1 MISVL
6 IADDDKTNLY
16 LLKIFCREKSGVKLI
31 FASNGQEALGFVKKG
46 EVDILITDLRMPVL
60 SGDEL
65 MTTVKKEYPHI
76 PVIIMTGYGSIEGA
90 VDYLRRGADDYL
102 TKPLT
107 KDVFLHRLE
116 RVVAQVTLTKEV
128 HRLKS
133 LGASGG
139 VDQIIGK
146 SPPMLLLKNQL
157 PTLAQTEASIVILG
171 ESGTGKE
178 VIARALHSLSR
189 RNAQPFVTVNCGA
202 LPENLLEAELF
213 GYKRGAFTGATDD
226 NMGLVGAAD
235 GGTLFLD
242 EIGEISLAVQVKL
255 LRFLELKEYKPVGSP
270 ESRIANVR
278 IISATNRDLKQ
289 GVADKTFREDLYYRL
304 NVVPVQL
311 ASLKEREG
319 DIPLLAATFLERSSQ
334 RFGKKLNLTPTAMRK
349 LESYAWPGNIR
360 ELENK
365 IEQIVVMTHGPE
377 VKPEDFELGHAI
389 ASGAEDSPDS
399 SDVGTFKDEKDAL
412 LRKFEREYITAVLG
426 IADGHVTKAAK
437 RAGVDRKNLWQLMK
451 RHDIKAEDFKPP
463 E

>member
-31 FASNGQEALGFVKKG
+31 FASNGQEALGFVKQG

-128 HRLKS
+128 DRLKS
-133 LGASGG
+133 LGASG

-146 SPPMLLLKNQL
+146 SPPMLHLKNQL

-178 VIARALHSLSR
+178 VIARALHTLSR
-189 RNAQPFVTVNCGA
+189 RNEQPFVTVNCGA

-226 NMGLVGAAD
+226 NPGLVGAAD

-319 DIPLLAATFLERSSQ
+319 DIPLLAATFLERSSE
-334 RFGKKLNLTPTAMRK
+334 RFGKKLSLTPTAMRK
-349 LESYAWPGNIR
+349 LEAYPWPGNIR

-377 VKPEDFELGHAI
+377 VNPEDFELGHAV
-389 ASGAEDSPDS
+389 ASDEDAPRNADE
-399 SDVGTFKDEKDAL
+399 VGSFKAEKDAL

-426 IADGHVTKAAK
+426 IAEGHVTKAAK